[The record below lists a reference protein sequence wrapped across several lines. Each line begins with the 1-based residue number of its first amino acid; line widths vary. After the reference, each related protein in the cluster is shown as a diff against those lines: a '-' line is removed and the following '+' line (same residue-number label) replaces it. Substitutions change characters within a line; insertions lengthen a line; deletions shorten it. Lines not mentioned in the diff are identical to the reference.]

1 MTRIR
6 LLSLLAAIL
15 FVLAGTSAAHAGQYT
30 LSYDFAGDFSGW
42 GGYVEPGYL
51 LCGRSSPA
59 GCPDISTN
67 RIFARAG
74 GSQAIWSQG
83 RWEWTAPPGTLIVGG
98 ALTYRTRMRHGQFF
112 ARVKVRASGDWDAAP
127 AIVAEQQTTALA
139 DHVVALPGGYRQV
152 GVSLYAHPAVAG
164 LVTDPWDDYITLVR
178 LDVTVQDSA
187 PPSLAWVDGGGLLD
201 GAWHAG
207 DVCGTVAIADAE
219 SGVGAV
225 WIASDAAS
233 SRWDPAATGSQYQP
247 GGAAAQ
253 PRMCLSAAA
262 LGDGAHAGLLGGL
275 DASGGQAALLS
286 FVVRID
292 RTAPVVSLAAPG
304 AVADGAQPEIVLD
317 VGDATSGV
325 ASVAVQIDG
334 APLAAELAGGRATA
348 RPVAPLAYG
357 DHALT

>member
-6 LLSLLAAIL
+6 LLSLVAAIL

-42 GGYVEPGYL
+42 GGYVEPGYM

-98 ALTYRTRMRHGQFF
+98 ALTYRTRMRHSQFF

-152 GVSLYAHPAVAG
+152 GVSLYAHPAAAG

-178 LDVTVQDSA
+178 LDVTVQDSLPRAWPGSMAEACSTA
-187 PPSLAWVDGGGLLD
+187 PGM
-201 GAWHAG
+201 
-207 DVCGTVAIADAE
+207 
-219 SGVGAV
+219 
-225 WIASDAAS
+225 
-233 SRWDPAATGSQYQP
+233 RAT
-247 GGAAAQ
+247 
-253 PRMCLSAAA
+253 SAARLRSRTPSPA
-262 LGDGAHAGLLGGL
+262 SVPCGSRATPPRLAGTLRRR
-275 DASGGQAALLS
+275 APSTSRAALRLS
-286 FVVRID
+286 R
-292 RTAPVVSLAAPG
+292 AC
-304 AVADGAQPEIVLD
+304 
-317 VGDATSGV
+317 
-325 ASVAVQIDG
+325 ASR
-334 APLAAELAGGRATA
+334 PRRSATA
-348 RPVAPLAYG
+348 RTPDCSGAWTPAAARLRCSRSWCASI
-357 DHALT
+357 ARRRW